1 MSKRV
6 KNFQVYHVE
15 RRWNSWIKNWNRL
28 GKYSGMYLTVY
39 ITQLHP
45 SFPGATALKVTRP
58 AGRLYTYERIW
69 YLVVS
74 FKIFIFECFF
84 FFLKKLYEISTL
96 IKIDMRRHTQM
107 VTLFGK
113 FFSSRREKKV
123 HNHAENFSIISHKMT
138 IDWNSLQGIF
148 FENTLFNILLV
159 GVYKKSID
167 AHCVFFSIGLIITP
181 SASGP
186 TTKSKKSFHT
196 HIHRP

>member
-58 AGRLYTYERIW
+58 AGRLYTYDRTW

-74 FKIFIFECFF
+74 FKIFTILNVS
-84 FFLKKLYEISTL
+84 LKKKEKKNYEISTL

-113 FFSSRREKKV
+113 FFHRGVKKMCIIMQKISR
-123 HNHAENFSIISHKMT
+123 
-138 IDWNSLQGIF
+138 
-148 FENTLFNILLV
+148 LFRI
-159 GVYKKSID
+159 KW
-167 AHCVFFSIGLIITP
+167 
-181 SASGP
+181 
-186 TTKSKKSFHT
+186 
-196 HIHRP
+196 R